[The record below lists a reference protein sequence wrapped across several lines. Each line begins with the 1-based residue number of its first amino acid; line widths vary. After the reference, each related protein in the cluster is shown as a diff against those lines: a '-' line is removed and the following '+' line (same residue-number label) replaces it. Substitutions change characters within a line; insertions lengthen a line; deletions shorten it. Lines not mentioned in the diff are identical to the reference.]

1 MRSAH
6 TPLLNKNLADALAGC
21 AERPF
26 EHARA
31 LPADAYRSEDM
42 LAAEIETIFKREW
55 FCAGRGDSLAQA
67 GDYTAFHIA
76 DTPVFVIRGRDGKM
90 RAFSNVCL
98 HRMSQLVKETG
109 NCQAVVCPYHA
120 WSYGLDGVLRN
131 APYME
136 ENTPTFDH
144 DGYRLPEFRCEEWE
158 GWVYVSLNPDAPALS
173 GHLAELSEIVT
184 GRYRLG
190 DYRETFREEHLWNT
204 NWKVLAENFMES
216 YHLFRLHAATIGPHS
231 KVSEME
237 FPEGRP
243 AFNYHW
249 ITKEDSLPLGLA
261 HKNNTYLKDE
271 WRRTTALIT
280 IYPSHL
286 ITLTPGYFWY
296 LSLSPESPGKVRII
310 YGGGFAPDYVNDPD
324 FENIAA
330 GAKAFLDTTNEEDRV
345 GVETVYKGILSP
357 YAGSGQL
364 NLLERPVY
372 DFGRYITGRVLG
384 GGRPARA
391 VQTDS
396 KSA

>member
-1 MRSAH
+1 MRNAYPP
-6 TPLLNKNLADALAGC
+6 PLDEALAEALSDRAG
-21 AERPF
+21 RPF

-31 LPADAYRSEDM
+31 LPADAYKSDAM

-55 FCAGRGDSLAQA
+55 FCAGRADGLAKA
-67 GDYTAFHIA
+67 GDYTAFYIA
-76 DTPVFVIRGRDGKM
+76 DTPVFVIRGRDGRM

-98 HRMSQLVKETG
+98 HRMSQLVKKTG
-109 NCQAVVCPYHA
+109 NCQTVVCPYHA
-120 WSYGLDGVLRN
+120 WSYGLDGVLRK
-131 APYME
+131 APYM

-144 DGYRLPEFRCEEWE
+144 GGYRLPEFRCEEWE

-173 GHLAELSEIVT
+173 SHLAELNDVVV

-190 DYRETFREEHLWNT
+190 EYRETFREEHLWNT

-237 FPEGRP
+237 FPEGRA

-249 ITKEDSLPLGLA
+249 ITKEESLPLGLA
-261 HKNNTYLKDE
+261 HKNNTYLEDE
-271 WRRTTALIT
+271 WRRKTALIT

-296 LSLSPESPGKVRII
+296 LSLSPDGPGRVRII
-310 YGGGFAPDYVNDPD
+310 YGGGFAPDFVNDPD
-324 FENIAA
+324 FERISAD
-330 GAKAFLDTTNEEDRV
+330 AKALLDTTNEEDRI
-345 GVETVYKGILSP
+345 GVETVYQGMLSP
-357 YAGSGQL
+357 LANPGQL

-372 DFGRYITGRVLG
+372 DFGQYIARRVLEG
-384 GGRPARA
+384 
-391 VQTDS
+391 
-396 KSA
+396 